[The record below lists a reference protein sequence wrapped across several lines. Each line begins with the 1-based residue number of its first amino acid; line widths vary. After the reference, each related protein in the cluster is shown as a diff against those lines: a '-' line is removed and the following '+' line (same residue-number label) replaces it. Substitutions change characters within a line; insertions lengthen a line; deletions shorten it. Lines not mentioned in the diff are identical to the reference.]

1 MRNRKLLVQILAG
14 IMAFVMLMTLVLSI
28 IPVNVFAAKSSSQ
41 IRQEINALKSEQSS
55 IRSQM
60 STLQAEQ
67 DANWESIEEMIAQK
81 DNIDQQIN
89 LLHTEILNINE
100 QITAYSL
107 LIAEKQGEL
116 DVAQQ
121 RLEKLNE
128 ENKDRIRA
136 MEEEGSMSYWSV
148 LFKANSFTDLLD
160 RLNMIEEIAAADE
173 RRLEEMDAAAKEV
186 AAVKET
192 LALEKVELENSRE
205 TLAASQE
212 ELDGKRAEADE
223 ILVELG
229 EKERELEAKYNEMQA
244 EEDALSASIAASE
257 KAYNEAKAR
266 EEEEER
272 RRQEA
277 LQQQQNQNSGSNNPG
292 SDNSGSN
299 DSGSNKPS
307 SNENW
312 GQPCSYRRVSSA
324 YGWRV
329 HPITGKNSFHNGVD
343 LPNSQGTPIYAVRSG
358 TVTTTTYS
366 SVYGYYVTI
375 NHGDGFSSMY
385 AHLTHYVVSS
395 GQHVSK
401 GQVIGYMGST
411 GWSTGPHLHFTIYYN
426 GSTVN
431 PMNYI

>member
-14 IMAFVMLMTLVLSI
+14 IMAFVMLMSLVFSI

-60 STLQAEQ
+60 SVLQAEQ

-89 LLHTEILNINE
+89 LLHTEIININE

-116 DVAQQ
+116 DVAQEH
-121 RLEKLNE
+121 LEKLNE
-128 ENKDRIRA
+128 ENKERVRA

-148 LFKANSFTDLLD
+148 LFKANSFIDLLD

-212 ELDGKRAEADE
+212 ELDAKRAEADE

>member
-14 IMAFVMLMTLVLSI
+14 VMAFVMLMTLVFSI

-60 STLQAEQ
+60 STLEAEQ

-116 DVAQQ
+116 DDAQQ

-223 ILVELG
+223 ILVELN

-272 RRQEA
+272 KRQEA
-277 LQQQQNQNSGSNNPG
+277 LQQQQNSGSNNSGSNN
-292 SDNSGSN
+292 SGSG
-299 DSGSNKPS
+299 DSGSSKPS
-307 SNENW
+307 SNEKW
-312 GQPCSYRRVSSA
+312 GQPCSYRRLSSA

-343 LPNSQGTPIYAVRSG
+343 LANSQGTPIYAVRSG

-385 AHLTHYVVSS
+385 AHLTHYIVGN